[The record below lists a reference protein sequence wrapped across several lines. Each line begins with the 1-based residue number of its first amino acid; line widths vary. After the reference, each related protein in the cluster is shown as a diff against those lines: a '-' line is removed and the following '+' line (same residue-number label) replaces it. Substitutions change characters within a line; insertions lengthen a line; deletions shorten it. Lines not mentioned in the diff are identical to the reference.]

1 MAAMPSF
8 ILFITD
14 QHRVDYFGCYGHP
27 VVRTPNI
34 DRIAAAGSVFERCY
48 VNSPVCM
55 PNRSSLM
62 TGRVPAAHGVIHNG
76 IPLSVEAV
84 TFVDL
89 LRAAGARTALVG
101 KSHLQNFTGKERL
114 LPRPGAAA
122 GPGRQPPPELSQA
135 DRGWRDGAGYDNES
149 PSRWADPDA
158 RVDTPFYGFDHVELV
173 TSHGD
178 EVGGDYRRWL
188 RERRP
193 DAEATLM
200 GEANGLPH
208 DYSVPQAVRTAM
220 PPELYSSAYIGE
232 RASAWL
238 TGCPADQP
246 FFLMVSFPDPHHPFN
261 PPGHYW
267 DMYRPEQFDLP
278 AAFRE
283 PAWQAPPHVQAMIAA
298 RDAGTAVTGGQAG
311 FACSAREALEA
322 RALTA
327 GMITCIDDAIGQVMS
342 ALAASGR
349 AQDTVVMLTAD
360 HGDYLGDHRLLLKG
374 VPQYDTITH
383 VPLIIAD
390 PQHAAQAARVTALA
404 QTIDIPATILDRAGL
419 APYHGLQGKSLL
431 PTLDGQAAVRDEVL
445 VQFDGQR
452 LVPGTNVQQRA
463 HTLVHDRWRMTLYDG
478 VEWGELYDLQADP
491 GELINLWRA
500 PAYAEIRTMMT
511 ERMLRAEI
519 ASVQRVPLASSLA

>member
-1 MAAMPSF
+1 MSGMPSF
-8 ILFITD
+8 ILFVTD

-27 VVRTPNI
+27 VVRTPHI

-55 PNRSSLM
+55 PNRASLM

-76 IPLSVEAV
+76 IPLSTGSV

-89 LRAAGARTALVG
+89 LRAAGVRTALVG
-101 KSHLQNFTGKERL
+101 KSHLQNFTGKARL
-114 LPRPGAAA
+114 MPEPGSPA
-122 GPGRQPPPELSQA
+122 GPGRQPPADLAQA
-135 DRGWRDGAGYDNES
+135 ERDWRSGPAYDNES
-149 PSRWADPDA
+149 PARWSDVEA

-173 TSHGD
+173 TNHGD

-193 DAEATLM
+193 DAEASLM
-200 GEANGLPH
+200 GEANGLAH
-208 DYSVPQAVRTAM
+208 DYVCPQAVRTAM
-220 PPELYSSAYIGE
+220 PPQLYSSAYIGE
-232 RASAWL
+232 RAAAWL
-238 TGCPADQP
+238 ADCPADAP

-267 DMYRPEQFDLP
+267 DMYRPEQFERP
-278 AAFRE
+278 AAFVD
-283 PAWQAPPHVQAMIAA
+283 AGWQAPPHVRAMITA
-298 RDAGTAVTGGQAG
+298 REAGKAVTGGQAG
-311 FACSAREALEA
+311 FACSEREALEA

-327 GMITCIDDAIGQVMS
+327 GMITCIDDAIGQVMA
-342 ALAASGR
+342 ALSASGR
-349 AQDTVVMLTAD
+349 ADETVVMLTAD

-383 VPLIIAD
+383 VPLIVAD
-390 PQHAAQAARVTALA
+390 PQRTDQAARVSALA

-419 APYHGLQGKSLL
+419 APYHGLQGLSLL
-431 PTLDGQAAVRDEVL
+431 PTLDGTTRVRDDAL

-452 LVPGTNVQQRA
+452 LVPGTNRQQRA
-463 HTLVHDRWRMTLYDG
+463 HTLVHDQWRMSLYDG
-478 VEWGELYDLQADP
+478 VAWGELYDLRADP
-491 GELINLWRA
+491 GELVNLWDSAAHAQVRA
-500 PAYAEIRTMMT
+500 MMT

-519 ASVQRVPLASSLA
+519 AAVQRVPLATSLA